1 MKILKYISAF
11 AVLALLGLSSCTT
24 DVLTSNNSASQG
36 KGRKVSLTLGSTAKT
51 RSANLGGFDREKAI
65 DGNKL
70 YAVVFDQQG
79 KFVETIAI
87 ADYDSSD
94 GSCSFTLS
102 DAGVYYGYIIAN
114 TSKGTDL
121 SGLTAGTSTEDD
133 LFNIIEDTDPGAD
146 LASSTNF
153 LMTSKR
159 TLLDVDGDADTSL
172 GTITLTRAVVRID
185 IDATAITGLAITKVE
200 VQSRYKKSLII
211 RGNSPADATLA
222 AATPTDTKTY
232 TRGTGSGE
240 VPTLDGTS
248 TGQDHAL
255 VTDREWQGV
264 IYGYENIDPTTTVV
278 KITHTLNGV
287 ASTTTVNFADANSGA
302 GQALKR
308 NNIYTVKLS
317 DGAPTPTL
325 KDITAT
331 ITVTDWDTSTNLS
344 YKDLTDHAMP
354 DFEVT
359 SSHIAKGFTSGS
371 LNPNLVYANWD
382 DDPTEIALQITSNGK
397 VASEV
402 SFVNKTGV
410 AYDFMGDGGAIDQI
424 SQTYAGGKIVQN
436 YIITIPQSLAR
447 GLIGNYFTFKVHN
460 VFDDT
465 STASREFIVRSR
477 SANMNPLWWVAE
489 YNLDFNSSSNYTFPN
504 TNDTGNGYMYN
515 WQTIM
520 NSCFAYRSTSY
531 DGWQIP
537 SGSGKQASQRTI
549 NGVPWHLPTRQ
560 EWESI
565 IPTGA
570 SYNGSTTVFTHRI
583 FDTGT
588 TNGGYINPLTVK
600 TEPSCVFGFNSTT
613 QTPHAYYSYWS
624 DIYHDT
630 TNKIKTRYAIRFL
643 DTDYC
648 SVWKYEVRFHY
659 TIIRSK
665 LIEVINHDELTK
677 LSSMMA
683 TITSSSFNWDESTF
697 DVDAGEISRKF
708 YASGFNAQN
717 QGSQG
722 NASGPG
728 KSGYTDDQN
737 PRGHWYTASE
747 FSNNSTWAY
756 YICMMYD
763 NAAGSLAVTSNAK
776 TYGFNIR
783 LFRDE

>member
-65 DGNKL
+65 DGTKL

-211 RGNSPADATLA
+211 RGNNPDDATLT

-232 TRGTGSGE
+232 TRGTNAGE
-240 VPTLDGTS
+240 VPALDGTS
-248 TGQDHAL
+248 TGQNHAL

-264 IYGYENIDPTTTVV
+264 IYGYENIDPATTVV

-287 ASTTTVNFADANSGA
+287 ASTTTVNFSDANSGA

-317 DGAPTPTL
+317 DGAPSPTL
-325 KDITAT
+325 QDITAT

-344 YKDLTDHAMP
+344 YTALTDHAKP

-359 SSHIAKGFTSGS
+359 SSHTARGFSSGT
-371 LNPNLVYANWD
+371 LNPTTVLPKRTD
-382 DDPTEIALQITSNGK
+382 TPTEITLQVTSQGK
-397 VASEV
+397 VASGV
-402 SFVNKTGV
+402 SFVNKNGS
-410 AYDFMGDGGAIDQI
+410 AYDFLGDAVGGAIEQVGAT
-424 SQTYAGGKIVQN
+424 TYVDGTIVQN
-436 YIITIPQSLAR
+436 FKITIPQDIVIELSGTDYL
-447 GLIGNYFTFKVHN
+447 TFKVHN

-465 STASREFIVRSR
+465 STGSREFTVCGSYGGIAVGDIIYHDGSWSHGSTEMATQLSAGKTPVAIVFATSSTVTMDQYDIDHGFTNGYAMSLKDANDVNSMVKWASDDYKEVVVNTLHGEATQANGRITYLENLFSGFKDTKDVIDYCTTNAVDYATNFPAFYVATSYKTRVDEDLSGTSGWYLPSFGQWYQVFKVFAGISDTNLNYRGSSGSVYKDVYWNGTSFTTYMVTATSDYLSNTGLPADMYEDLSRTTHANLNNTNTTLNDSWYAFWTSTASDYRCRYNVFFYAGQDYFFFDLGGYASRENFIR
-477 SANMNPLWWVAE
+477 P
-489 YNLDFNSSSNYTFPN
+489 
-504 TNDTGNGYMYN
+504 
-515 WQTIM
+515 
-520 NSCFAYRSTSY
+520 
-531 DGWQIP
+531 
-537 SGSGKQASQRTI
+537 
-549 NGVPWHLPTRQ
+549 
-560 EWESI
+560 
-565 IPTGA
+565 
-570 SYNGSTTVFTHRI
+570 
-583 FDTGT
+583 
-588 TNGGYINPLTVK
+588 
-600 TEPSCVFGFNSTT
+600 
-613 QTPHAYYSYWS
+613 
-624 DIYHDT
+624 
-630 TNKIKTRYAIRFL
+630 FL
-643 DTDYC
+643 
-648 SVWKYEVRFHY
+648 
-659 TIIRSK
+659 
-665 LIEVINHDELTK
+665 
-677 LSSMMA
+677 
-683 TITSSSFNWDESTF
+683 SF
-697 DVDAGEISRKF
+697 
-708 YASGFNAQN
+708 
-717 QGSQG
+717 
-722 NASGPG
+722 
-728 KSGYTDDQN
+728 
-737 PRGHWYTASE
+737 
-747 FSNNSTWAY
+747 
-756 YICMMYD
+756 
-763 NAAGSLAVTSNAK
+763 
-776 TYGFNIR
+776 
-783 LFRDE
+783 